1 MGQWVAA
8 AAAAAG
14 LRFLAGTPNSQP
26 HLPPSSAQTQG
37 SGLVGR
43 IGRGAEQNA
52 TAAAMATAR
61 KGTATP
67 LASAFSPEETRRAVS
82 RVSQAIADRRAD
94 LARVQGFF
102 ADNAALVNL
111 VQRLPDELSHQIMVP
126 FGGAA
131 FFPGSLIH
139 TNELLVLLG
148 DGYYADRSA
157 KQTTEI
163 LHRRGME
170 LEAQMEAIKATISDL
185 EAEAKFFESTAAEAS
200 EGLVEI
206 REEYDEED
214 TEIVSSKTEAS
225 SSSGGI
231 SDEEHARM
239 MARFDELEML
249 EKEAGSSSEDEGNDD
264 DDDDDEDEDAGS
276 SEDGEENGDTLS
288 YGNEHGN
295 VSFGASVSGS
305 CGNDQSQGNAQLK
318 SALKKLGE
326 KKALQGSSLAPSG
339 STSITN
345 SEIQASLRKA
355 VSFKDENGQIVCSS
369 RYSSGPKVSSSRD
382 RKILPGGQKAF
393 TGSIVEHDDG
403 LSAIEQPRSNDS
415 EKAASSA
422 SSSRPM
428 SRFRMQKGGR

>member
-1 MGQWVAA
+1 
-8 AAAAAG
+8 
-14 LRFLAGTPNSQP
+14 
-26 HLPPSSAQTQG
+26 
-37 SGLVGR
+37 
-43 IGRGAEQNA
+43 
-52 TAAAMATAR
+52 MATAK

-82 RVSQAIADRRAD
+82 RVAQAIADRRAD
-94 LARVQGFF
+94 LARIQGFF

-214 TEIVSSKTEAS
+214 TEIISSKTEAS

-249 EKEAGSSSEDEGNDD
+249 EKEAGSTSEDEGDD
-264 DDDDDEDEDAGS
+264 DDDDGDDEDAGT
-276 SEDGEENGDTLS
+276 SEDGEENGETLS
-288 YGNEHGN
+288 YGNEHDN

-305 CGNDQSQGNAQLK
+305 GGNGQSQGNAQLK

-326 KKALQGSSLAPSG
+326 KETLQGSSLAPSG

-345 SEIQASLRKA
+345 SEVQASLRKA
-355 VSFKDENGQIVCSS
+355 VSFKDENGQIVSSS

-382 RKILPGGQKAF
+382 RQILPGGQKAF
-393 TGSIVEHDDG
+393 TGSIVEHDEG
-403 LSAIEQPRSNDS
+403 LSVIEQPRSNDS
-415 EKAASSA
+415 EKPASSA

-428 SRFRMQKGGR
+428 SRFKMQKGGR

>member
-1 MGQWVAA
+1 
-8 AAAAAG
+8 
-14 LRFLAGTPNSQP
+14 
-26 HLPPSSAQTQG
+26 
-37 SGLVGR
+37 
-43 IGRGAEQNA
+43 
-52 TAAAMATAR
+52 MATAR

-82 RVSQAIADRRAD
+82 HVAQAIADRRAD

-170 LEAQMEAIKATISDL
+170 LEAQMEGIKATISDL

-214 TEIVSSKTEAS
+214 TEIISSKTEVS

-249 EKEAGSSSEDEGNDD
+249 EKEAGSTSEDEG
-264 DDDDDEDEDAGS
+264 DDDDDEDEDAGT
-276 SEDGEENGDTLS
+276 SEDDEENGDTLS
-288 YGNEHGN
+288 YGNEHEN

-305 CGNDQSQGNAQLK
+305 GGNDQSQGNAQLK

-326 KKALQGSSLAPSG
+326 KEALQGSSLAPSG

-345 SEIQASLRKA
+345 SEVHASLRKA
-355 VSFKDENGQIVCSS
+355 VSFKDENGQIVSSS

-422 SSSRPM
+422 CSSRPV
-428 SRFRMQKGGR
+428 SRFKMQKGGR

>member
-1 MGQWVAA
+1 
-8 AAAAAG
+8 
-14 LRFLAGTPNSQP
+14 
-26 HLPPSSAQTQG
+26 
-37 SGLVGR
+37 
-43 IGRGAEQNA
+43 
-52 TAAAMATAR
+52 MATAR

-355 VSFKDENGQIVCSS
+355 VSFKDENGQIVSSS

>member
-1 MGQWVAA
+1 
-8 AAAAAG
+8 
-14 LRFLAGTPNSQP
+14 
-26 HLPPSSAQTQG
+26 
-37 SGLVGR
+37 
-43 IGRGAEQNA
+43 
-52 TAAAMATAR
+52 MATAR

-82 RVSQAIADRRAD
+82 RVAQAIADRRAD

-214 TEIVSSKTEAS
+214 TEIISSKTEAS

-249 EKEAGSSSEDEGNDD
+249 EKEAGSTSEDEGG
-264 DDDDDEDEDAGS
+264 DDDDEEEEDAET

-288 YGNEHGN
+288 YGNEHDN

-305 CGNDQSQGNAQLK
+305 GGNDRSQGNGQLK

-326 KKALQGSSLAPSG
+326 KEALQGSSLAPSG

-345 SEIQASLRKA
+345 SEVQASLRKA
-355 VSFKDENGQIVCSS
+355 VSFKDENGQIVSSS

-382 RKILPGGQKAF
+382 RQILPGGQKAF

-403 LSAIEQPRSNDS
+403 LSAIERPSSNDS
-415 EKAASSA
+415 EKPATSA
-422 SSSRPM
+422 SSSRPV
-428 SRFRMQKGGR
+428 SRFKMQKGGR